1 MNSREFWKY
10 LAANPTGKALTTTLS
25 GTGSATAKIFAD
37 KIIVDVTTAAQVD
50 KTITLTT
57 PVSFKVLDA
66 FTIHGDANDCTVQL
80 KNNTDAITDA
90 ISIAASDTDIDR
102 AIEIDDDYDD
112 FTKDDDDL
120 VIAVGTDAFKGRV
133 VIMIQPV

>member
-1 MNSREFWKY
+1 MLSREFWKY
-10 LAANPTGKALTTTLS
+10 LAANPTGESLTVTMG

-37 KIIVDVTTAAQVD
+37 KIIVDASAAEAA

-57 PVSFKVLDA
+57 PMSFKVLDM
-66 FTIHGDANDCTVQL
+66 FTIHGDTTACTVQL
-80 KNNTDAITDA
+80 KNNTDAVTDA
-90 ISIAASDTDIDR
+90 VSLAASDTDIDR
-102 AIEIDDDYDD
+102 AIEIDDAYDD

-120 VIAVGTDAFKGRV
+120 VLAIGTGAFTGRV